1 MSDAIRKIAER
12 NAPGVVA
19 RDDRIAAENAEVE
32 AMMSPQAPAAPA
44 APGRWRSTGAGTFER
59 DNPQRGGVETITN
72 KDGNVFPD
80 FVPKDYGPPPVRGDR
95 SVAQLLV
102 TEIPKRFET
111 MARYLA
117 DGDIDAAGKERAR
130 IEEFIDS
137 ERPLLHKVARYSGDD
152 RLMRTLSDQALG
164 LATGSWLDE
173 KTAAMFMPA
182 GNPRYRERW
191 ARQAGVSPLLARTLR
206 DAEVGN
212 DPDARDR
219 LAGARMALGGFPDEI
234 DPGQATNPRAA
245 AAAREATGVPAITP
259 AALDAYLQ
267 YEGGHAGTV
276 APGAGRLASAPLL
289 GKLFRA
295 GDHDVFR
302 GGLASLVG
310 KVSGGDLAASNFAV
324 ARITGEW
331 LPTWLGTADNL
342 DIAHTRHFM
351 NAIQGVEEALGPQ
364 GDLMRA
370 GDRVKEALGKVSEAV
385 SVAGAEVSPKD
396 VAKVARIYMTKS
408 MNGRVAE
415 HDAPLA
421 GELARADRALGGL
434 MLSVPADPDLPTVQE
449 RVRDPATGTVS
460 TAARPKTAEEL
471 YPAFSALKTS
481 MADAMRLARADVIS
495 GRFGSVPDAL
505 AARAGMLTDHIA
517 LPETPAGEEPVGPER
532 VREIAS
538 EIMLRG
544 WAEDEDGRF
553 DVRAAYGELYERYGK
568 ALDKA
573 ELKEKADKL
582 VKSAAGDPVPGKSL
596 PGEVEKRLAAP
607 QPKTVMSDAVSWILG
622 KEYRAIM
629 PAAEGGKTAET
640 SNDGS
645 EDPFRPTGGDRAP
658 GDSQANQIRR
668 YIGGRIRR
676 AYADALAPDS
686 PAMTY
691 VKSRTPAELKALI
704 PTRNASPMEFRELR
718 KLFIDELRA
727 KLDPRFADQVMG
739 ADALGELATEVA
751 QRLVKAVSASRG
763 VPELG
768 GTDVALGGVLAPEDW
783 KAAREDALRLGDPPV
798 SPPGTMPPPP
808 GYSEPT
814 LVGIITTQ
822 AADRFAKFL
831 TLGDADA
838 KEIPGDRFWTAS
850 NYGAAVRANAMALY
864 VSNPLAPPAE
874 QPAEQKI
881 GEPGDE
887 ILTDDAR
894 ARLSADAPSG
904 GAPVT
909 LFNYS
914 VQEAKAAFRA
924 IEYTA
929 EMSTRPVNDVLLRT
943 IINGIPKGDYAVRTI
958 AAQTASKHPGMT
970 VETLR
975 TLIGRASMAEE
986 VRKAGAALAEK
997 ATGAFMKA
1005 EIDLLM
1011 ELAKPGDLGAG
1022 MGDEEFQTRLRQI
1035 AAKYLPQTQE

>member
-72 KDGNVFPD
+72 KDGNVFPG
-80 FVPKDYGPPPVRGDR
+80 FAPKDYGPPPVRGDR

-152 RLMRTLSDQALG
+152 RLIRTLSDQALG

-173 KTAAMFMPA
+173 KTAAMFTPA

-219 LAGARMALGGFPDEI
+219 LAGARMALGGLPDEI

-267 YEGGHAGTV
+267 YEEGHAGIV
-276 APGAGRLASAPLL
+276 APGAGRPASASLL

-310 KVSGGDLAASNFAV
+310 KVSGGDLAASNFAA

-342 DIAHTRHFM
+342 GIAHTRHFI
-351 NAIQGVEEALGPQ
+351 NAIRGVEEALGPQ

-370 GDRVKEALGKVSEAV
+370 GGRVKEALGKVSEAV
-385 SVAGAEVSPKD
+385 SVAGAEVSPEA

-408 MNGRVAE
+408 MNGRAAE
-415 HDAPLA
+415 RDAPLA

-495 GRFGSVPDAL
+495 GRFESVPDAL

-517 LPETPAGEEPVGPER
+517 LPETPAGEESVDSER

-544 WAEDEDGRF
+544 WAEDKDGRF

-573 ELKEKADKL
+573 ELKEKAEKL
-582 VKSAAGDPVPGKSL
+582 VKSAAGDRIPGKLL

-622 KEYRAIM
+622 KKYQAIM
-629 PAAEGGKTAET
+629 PAAEGGKTTET

-645 EDPFRPTGGDRAP
+645 EDPFRPTGGDLAP
-658 GDSQANQIRR
+658 GDSQVNQIRR

-704 PTRNASPMEFRELR
+704 PTRDASPMEFGELR
-718 KLFIDELRA
+718 TRFIDGLRA

-751 QRLVKAVSASRG
+751 RQLVRAVSATGG
-763 VPELG
+763 VSELG
-768 GTDVALGGVLAPEDW
+768 DTDVALEGVLAPEDW
-783 KAAREDALRLGDPPV
+783 EAAREGALRSVITSAQYPPRYPE
-798 SPPGTMPPPP
+798 S
-808 GYSEPT
+808 T
-814 LVGIITTQ
+814 LVGRITART
-822 AADRFAKFL
+822 ADRFAKFL

-838 KEIPGDRFWTAS
+838 KEIPGERFWAVR
-850 NYGAAVRANAMALY
+850 NYGAAIRANAMALY

-874 QPAEQKI
+874 RPAEQKPE
-881 GEPGDE
+881 EPEDE
-887 ILTDDAR
+887 ILTDEAL

-904 GAPVT
+904 GSPVT
-909 LFNYS
+909 LFGYS

-958 AAQTASKHPGMT
+958 AARTASEHPGMT

-986 VRKAGAALAEK
+986 VRKAGATLAAK
-997 ATGAFMKA
+997 STAAFMKA
-1005 EIDLLM
+1005 EIDQLM
-1011 ELAKPGDLGAG
+1011 EQAKPGDLGAG
-1022 MGDEEFQTRLRQI
+1022 MGNEEFQTRLREI
-1035 AAKYLPQTQE
+1035 AVRYLPRTQE

>member
-72 KDGNVFPD
+72 KDGNVFSG
-80 FVPKDYGPPPVRGDR
+80 FAPKDYGPPPVRGDR

-152 RLMRTLSDQALG
+152 RLMRTLSDRALG

-173 KTAAMFMPA
+173 KTAAMFTPA

-219 LAGARMALGGFPDEI
+219 LAGARMALGGLPDEI

-267 YEGGHAGTV
+267 YEEGHAGIA
-276 APGAGRLASAPLL
+276 APGAGRLASASLL

-310 KVSGGDLAASNFAV
+310 KVSGGDLAASNFAA

-342 DIAHTRHFM
+342 GIAHTRHFI
-351 NAIQGVEEALGPQ
+351 NAIRGVEEALGPQ

-370 GDRVKEALGKVSEAV
+370 GGRVKEALGKVSEAV
-385 SVAGAEVSPKD
+385 SVAGAEVSPEA

-415 HDAPLA
+415 RDAPLA
-421 GELARADRALGGL
+421 RELARADRALGGL

-495 GRFGSVPDAL
+495 GHFESVPDAL

-517 LPETPAGEEPVGPER
+517 LPETPAGEKSVDPER

-544 WAEDEDGRF
+544 WAEDKDGRF

-573 ELKEKADKL
+573 ELKEKAEEL
-582 VKSAAGDPVPGKSL
+582 AKSAAGDRIPGKSL

-622 KEYRAIM
+622 KKYQAIM
-629 PAAEGGKTAET
+629 PAAEGGKTTET

-645 EDPFRPTGGDRAP
+645 EDPFRPTGGDLTP

-686 PAMTY
+686 RAMTY

-704 PTRNASPMEFRELR
+704 PVPTRGVSPTEFGELR
-718 KLFIDELRA
+718 TLFIDELRA

-751 QRLVKAVSASRG
+751 RQLVKAVSATRG
-763 VPELG
+763 VSELG
-768 GTDVALGGVLAPEDW
+768 DTDVALGGVLAPGDW
-783 KAAREDALRLGDPPV
+783 EAARERALSPAIPV
-798 SPPGTMPPPP
+798 ASHYPHLSLH
-808 GYSEPT
+808 SEST
-814 LVGIITTQ
+814 LVGIITAQT
-822 AADRFAKFL
+822 ADRFAKFL

-838 KEIPGDRFWTAS
+838 EKIPGDSFWRVS
-850 NYGAAVRANAMALY
+850 NYGAAIRANAMALY
-864 VSNPLAPPAE
+864 VSDPLAPPAE
-874 QPAEQKI
+874 RPAEQKT
-881 GEPGDE
+881 EELGDE
-887 ILTDDAR
+887 ILTDETR
-894 ARLSADAPSG
+894 AQLNADAPSG
-904 GAPVT
+904 GEPVT
-909 LFNYS
+909 LFGYS
-914 VQEAKAAFRA
+914 VPEAKAAFRA

-958 AAQTASKHPGMT
+958 AAQTVSEHPGMT

-975 TLIGRASMAEE
+975 TLIVRASKAEE
-986 VRKAGAALAEK
+986 VRKAGASLAK
-997 ATGAFMKA
+997 QSTAAFMKA
-1005 EIDLLM
+1005 EIDQLM
-1011 ELAKPGDLGAG
+1011 EQAKPGDLGVG
-1022 MGDEEFQTRLRQI
+1022 MGDEEFRTRLREI
-1035 AAKYLPQTQE
+1035 ADRYLPRTQE

>member
-1 MSDAIRKIAER
+1 
-12 NAPGVVA
+12 
-19 RDDRIAAENAEVE
+19 
-32 AMMSPQAPAAPA
+32 
-44 APGRWRSTGAGTFER
+44 
-59 DNPQRGGVETITN
+59 
-72 KDGNVFPD
+72 
-80 FVPKDYGPPPVRGDR
+80 
-95 SVAQLLV
+95 
-102 TEIPKRFET
+102 
-111 MARYLA
+111 
-117 DGDIDAAGKERAR
+117 
-130 IEEFIDS
+130 
-137 ERPLLHKVARYSGDD
+137 
-152 RLMRTLSDQALG
+152 
-164 LATGSWLDE
+164 
-173 KTAAMFMPA
+173 
-182 GNPRYRERW
+182 
-191 ARQAGVSPLLARTLR
+191 
-206 DAEVGN
+206 
-212 DPDARDR
+212 
-219 LAGARMALGGFPDEI
+219 
-234 DPGQATNPRAA
+234 
-245 AAAREATGVPAITP
+245 
-259 AALDAYLQ
+259 
-267 YEGGHAGTV
+267 
-276 APGAGRLASAPLL
+276 
-289 GKLFRA
+289 
-295 GDHDVFR
+295 
-302 GGLASLVG
+302 
-310 KVSGGDLAASNFAV
+310 
-324 ARITGEW
+324 
-331 LPTWLGTADNL
+331 
-342 DIAHTRHFM
+342 
-351 NAIQGVEEALGPQ
+351 
-364 GDLMRA
+364 
-370 GDRVKEALGKVSEAV
+370 
-385 SVAGAEVSPKD
+385 
-396 VAKVARIYMTKS
+396 
-408 MNGRVAE
+408 
-415 HDAPLA
+415 
-421 GELARADRALGGL
+421 
-434 MLSVPADPDLPTVQE
+434 LSVPADPDLPTVQE

-495 GRFGSVPDAL
+495 GRFESVPDAL

-517 LPETPAGEEPVGPER
+517 LPETPAGEEPVDPER
-532 VREIAS
+532 VKEIAS

-573 ELKEKADKL
+573 ELKEKADEL

-596 PGEVEKRLAAP
+596 PGEVEKRLATP

-629 PAAEGGKTAET
+629 PAAEGGKTAVT

-645 EDPFRPTGGDRAP
+645 EDPFRPTGGDLAP

-691 VKSRTPAELKALI
+691 VKSRTPAELKAMI
-704 PTRNASPMEFRELR
+704 PTRNVSPMEFRELR

-798 SPPGTMPPPP
+798 SVPVPVPPSPLSYPENT
-808 GYSEPT
+808 S
-814 LVGIITTQ
+814 VGRITTQ
-822 AADRFAKFL
+822 TADRFAKFL

-838 KEIPGDRFWTAS
+838 KEIPGDRFWTVS
-850 NYGAAVRANAMALY
+850 NYGAVIRANAMALY

-881 GEPGDE
+881 EEPEGE

-894 ARLSADAPSG
+894 ALLNADAPSG

-914 VQEAKAAFRA
+914 VREAKAAFRA

-943 IINGIPKGDYAVRTI
+943 VINGIPKGDYAVRTI

-975 TLIGRASMAEE
+975 TLIERARMAED

-1005 EIDLLM
+1005 EIDRLM

-1022 MGDEEFQTRLRQI
+1022 MDDEEFQTRLREI
-1035 AAKYLPQTQE
+1035 TAKYLPQTQE

>member
-1 MSDAIRKIAER
+1 MTRMTDVEYARKIAPE
-12 NAPGVVA
+12 AFA
-19 RDDRIAAENAEVE
+19 EEDRIAAENAAAE
-32 AMMSPQAPAAPA
+32 ARFAPKAAPAPAAPSRWA
-44 APGRWRSTGAGTFER
+44 MNVRGEHVRERPDLGGREFVKNRDGTVT
-59 DNPQRGGVETITN
+59 VEFQPY
-72 KDGNVFPD
+72 KA
-80 FVPKDYGPPPVRGDR
+80 PPVDQEASFAQTLISDMPDR
-95 SVAQLLV
+95 FNKVLGHL
-102 TEIPKRFET
+102 
-111 MARYLA
+111 
-117 DGDIDAAGKERAR
+117 AAGQIEEAEAERAEIKNFVR
-130 IEEFIDS
+130 ENMEDLRAFSSYTGRDPVVRAAA
-137 ERPLLHKVARYSGDD
+137 ERSMQLI
-152 RLMRTLSDQALG
+152 
-164 LATGSWLDE
+164 TGSWLDE
-173 KTAAMFMPA
+173 KTAAMFTPA

-219 LAGARMALGGFPDEI
+219 LAGARMALGGLPDEI

-267 YEGGHAGTV
+267 YEEGHAGIV

-289 GKLFRA
+289 GKLFRV

-310 KVSGGDLAASNFAV
+310 KVSGGDLAASNFAA

-331 LPTWLGTADNL
+331 LPTWLGAADNL
-342 DIAHTRHFM
+342 GIAHTRHFI
-351 NAIQGVEEALGPQ
+351 NAIRGVEEALGPQ

-370 GDRVKEALGKVSEAV
+370 GGRVKEALGKVSEAV
-385 SVAGAEVSPKD
+385 SVAGAEVSPEA
-396 VAKVARIYMTKS
+396 VARVARIYMTKS

-415 HDAPLA
+415 RDAPLA

-495 GRFGSVPDAL
+495 GHFESVPDAL

-517 LPETPAGEEPVGPER
+517 LPETPAGEESVDSER

-544 WAEDEDGRF
+544 WAEDKDGRF

-573 ELKEKADKL
+573 ELKEKAEKL
-582 VKSAAGDPVPGKSL
+582 VESAAGDRIPGKLL

-622 KEYRAIM
+622 KKYQAIM
-629 PAAEGGKTAET
+629 PAAGGGKTTET
-640 SNDGS
+640 LNGGS
-645 EDPFRPTGGDRAP
+645 EDPFRPTGGDLAP
-658 GDSQANQIRR
+658 GDSQVNQIRR

-704 PTRNASPMEFRELR
+704 PTRDVTPMEFGELR
-718 KLFIDELRA
+718 TLFIDELRA

-739 ADALGELATEVA
+739 ADTLGELATEVA
-751 QRLVKAVSASRG
+751 RQLVRAVSATGG
-763 VPELG
+763 VSELG
-768 GTDVALGGVLAPEDW
+768 DTDVALGGVLAPEDW
-783 KAAREDALRLGDPPV
+783 EAAREGALRSVITSAPYPN
-798 SPPGTMPPPP
+798 MPR
-808 GYSEPT
+808 YSEST
-814 LVGIITTQ
+814 SVGRITART
-822 AADRFAKFL
+822 ADRFAKFL

-838 KEIPGDRFWTAS
+838 KEIPGERFWTVS
-850 NYGAAVRANAMALY
+850 NYGAAIRVNAMALY

-874 QPAEQKI
+874 RPAEQKTE
-881 GEPGDE
+881 EPEDE
-887 ILTDDAR
+887 ILTDETS
-894 ARLSADAPSG
+894 ARLGADAPSG
-904 GAPVT
+904 GDPVT
-909 LFNYS
+909 LFGYS
-914 VQEAKAAFRA
+914 VPEAKAAFRA

-958 AAQTASKHPGMT
+958 AAQTASEHPGMT

-975 TLIGRASMAEE
+975 TLIGRASKAEE
-986 VRKAGAALAEK
+986 VRKAGASLAAKSTAAL
-997 ATGAFMKA
+997 MKA
-1005 EIDLLM
+1005 EIDQLM
-1011 ELAKPGDLGAG
+1011 EQAKPGDLGVG
-1022 MGDEEFQTRLRQI
+1022 MGNEEFQTQLREI
-1035 AAKYLPQTQE
+1035 AVRYLPQTQE